1 MSLNELVEELFTNFQ
16 ERTEKS
22 RPYVVGIDGLSGAG
36 KTTLVNKLQSELKK
50 QCDVVVIHIDDHIVE
65 RNKRYDTGYEEWY
78 EYYYLQWG
86 VNMLVDKLFK
96 EIHRNS
102 SKLTLPYYDKSM
114 DKTDNKT
121 LSIPSDSMIIVEG
134 VFLQR
139 KEWKSYY
146 DFTVFIDCPRE
157 VRHERVL
164 QRDRYIGNEQAILDK
179 YKRRYWLGEEH
190 YLKTVNPLKIA
201 NRIFKS
207 TL

>member
-1 MSLNELVEELFTNFQ
+1 M
-16 ERTEKS
+16 
-22 RPYVVGIDGLSGAG
+22 GIDGLSGAG
-36 KTTLVNKLQSELKK
+36 KTTLVNRLQSEMKDR
-50 QCDVVVIHIDDHIVE
+50 CNVIVIHIDDHIVE

-78 EYYYLQWG
+78 EYYYLQWDI
-86 VNMLVDKLFK
+86 NMLVDKLFN

-102 SKLTLPYYDKSM
+102 SKITLPYYEKSM
-114 DKTDNKT
+114 DKSIDKT
-121 LSIPSDSMIIVEG
+121 LLVTPESMIVIEG

-157 VRHERVL
+157 VRYERVL

-190 YLKTVNPLKIA
+190 YLKTVNPLKKA
-201 NRIFKS
+201 NSIYKP
-207 TL
+207 TVL

>member
-1 MSLNELVEELFTNFQ
+1 
-16 ERTEKS
+16 
-22 RPYVVGIDGLSGAG
+22 
-36 KTTLVNKLQSELKK
+36 
-50 QCDVVVIHIDDHIVE
+50 
-65 RNKRYDTGYEEWY
+65 WY
-78 EYYYLQWG
+78 EYYYLQWD

-121 LSIPSDSMIIVEG
+121 LSIPSDSMILVEG

-190 YLKTVNPLKIA
+190 YFKTVNPLKIA